1 MGYQVIIL
9 ARSSED
15 PAVYCADKVFLENEL
30 EHSLSEI
37 FRLATVVSI
46 ESELI
51 SQSHLDFIR
60 LKLDTDKIFPCID
73 TILTCSNKH
82 TQKKILNR
90 FNLPNLK
97 WLTCTHNIDNM
108 TTWLA
113 ELITTFP
120 FGCVLKWSRG
130 GYDGK
135 GVLKLSENELL
146 SLNQGNK
153 ETLYTKVAKF
163 IEEGWRYDPIIYAE
177 ELCNFKY
184 EAAVVAVAKKN
195 GEIHC
200 YPSVLTQQS
209 DGVCSRVYSAKLS
222 DVPTQDINNAAIELA
237 KKIGNVFNI
246 VGTFA
251 VEFFVDSQNEIFI
264 NEIAPRVHNSG
275 HYTLNAANF
284 SQFENHWCEL
294 LDLPISEIK
303 CSDYFAM
310 LNILG
315 PKNLNARIDQPPV
328 LQTKDDSTQSF
339 LHWYNKKESRPSRK
353 LGHINVKADSK
364 AHLIDAL
371 NFSEEKI
378 LNWEKTLHKIGKK

>member
-1 MGYQVIIL
+1 LLTKANRNVTKLTTFHAKSVGILGAGQLAAMLANAAKTMGYQVIIL

-184 EAAVVAVAKKN
+184 EAAVVAVAKKKMVKF
-195 GEIHC
+195 I
-200 YPSVLTQQS
+200 VI
-209 DGVCSRVYSAKLS
+209 RVY
-222 DVPTQDINNAAIELA
+222 
-237 KKIGNVFNI
+237 
-246 VGTFA
+246 
-251 VEFFVDSQNEIFI
+251 
-264 NEIAPRVHNSG
+264 
-275 HYTLNAANF
+275 
-284 SQFENHWCEL
+284 
-294 LDLPISEIK
+294 
-303 CSDYFAM
+303 
-310 LNILG
+310 
-315 PKNLNARIDQPPV
+315 
-328 LQTKDDSTQSF
+328 
-339 LHWYNKKESRPSRK
+339 
-353 LGHINVKADSK
+353 
-364 AHLIDAL
+364 
-371 NFSEEKI
+371 
-378 LNWEKTLHKIGKK
+378 